1 MKVLAV
7 GDIHTKLWII
17 DEVEKIIND
26 YDAVVFVGDYA
37 DDWGKTPQDTI
48 QTWQTLRDFQ
58 VKYYNKVHVVI
69 GNHDYI
75 YVNDILVKS
84 GGYNYL
90 TQHLLNMPE
99 NKKLK
104 AWISAMPILRE
115 LEGVIYSH
123 GGITKYWVYE
133 GDTRSHGYT
142 VQELWHDESPLWA
155 RPGDSID
162 STDRYGTDK
171 YLNIPQVF
179 GHTPSDT
186 CWEVQPNVW
195 CIDTFSTYQDG
206 TPVGDWT
213 VLEIEDGT
221 KFTKRKIQNDNN
233 NTNRFKR

>member
-17 DEVEKIIND
+17 DEVEKIIDN

-37 DDWGKTPQDTI
+37 DDWNASPLRTI
-48 QTWQTLRDFQ
+48 ETYIKLHDFQ
-58 VKYYNKVHVVI
+58 VKYFNKVHVI
-69 GNHDYI
+69 MGNHDYI
-75 YVNDILVKS
+75 YVNNIPMKS
-84 GGYNYL
+84 SGYNYS

-99 NKKLK
+99 NKKYK

-115 LEGVIYSH
+115 IDGVIYTH
-123 GGITKYWVYE
+123 AGITDAWEYE
-133 GDTRSHGYT
+133 GEIRSHG
-142 VQELWHDESPLWA
+142 SPLWA